1 MDDKGTKIL
10 INDPDNADAIKAYRT
25 ADSAPYISRVVP
37 AAGELSR
44 TIEFDFVNAD
54 LSVVKS
60 SVKMKLNGE
69 DVAVSTSSTDDGIS
83 VVYDHGDYFSA
94 GDYTVEL
101 SYTESGG
108 VSRVR
113 SYSYSIPKGTVAV
126 LMDKPVIYIPFDDT
140 EGDKGV
146 ASVGN
151 PVPAMTYTNGPE
163 LGVPAL
169 YPNGAGTAVRF
180 DGSKNQD
187 LKISDHPDINT
198 GGTWPRGALSW
209 EFWFKPE
216 KLPVTGQIQTL
227 WQQGGV
233 TRGIHLYLSGTQ
245 DSDPTEADIYLMAW
259 NRAQTLWGGALN
271 QVGADNI
278 TAVKSTVNADRV
290 YHLAFV
296 LVGDDSGDL
305 EGTLTGYLNGRQIGQ
320 VSGVHMLYAHA
331 DDASFANKWT
341 NAVTHEGDSTGTG
354 GMGFTGVIDDA
365 AFYLSSLT
373 EEQAVA
379 HFEGGF
385 AGKVPDAIEI
395 TAQPQ
400 DATVQEG
407 QTATFSVDFNGMPVV
422 DVKWLVNG
430 EEAATDAAISGSS
443 ISIAAIEANSGAKI
457 KAELTNKS
465 GTVTTA
471 EVTLTTVV
479 DTTAPEVASASAVA
493 GTVNELT
500 IVFNELVNAATAG
513 DAANYT
519 IAGLTVNSATLG
531 DDGKTVTLST
541 SQQTPGSYTVA
552 ISGMKDVSVREN
564 TGDISASVDSAI
576 DYAAEVISDGP
587 VIYWKLAETEGTVA
601 NDEMGNRPGT
611 YVSASGNEPPTL
623 GADSLVAASQD
634 GAVHFNA
641 ANGQLMRVGDHAVM
655 NTGGPY
661 LNKSIELWFKAD
673 SLPKATPDAD
683 FSPKMVVWEQGGGWK
698 AMLIYLNGTQDSD
711 NPTKADLYFKVTSHI
726 GGDVP
731 EDLKWGGTTDE
742 RASTVDAGHTDTTPV
757 FAKTEVE
764 VAKTYYVVAV
774 MEGDPDGFEGKLKLY
789 VNGSLA
795 AETGGV
801 GQLYNHGND
810 AGMGGINAGTIFH
823 DELNDSTLL
832 SDLYHFNG
840 TIDEFAEFNS
850 VLTADQIAGRYEFGN
865 TSTAGPAL
873 ATDKAS
879 YMSGEDITVNFSN
892 GLGNPKDWVGL
903 YQPDG
908 VPGDVGSTRWS
919 YVSGNRATAGEGL
932 TDGSITFAGG
942 LPAGSYVAR
951 FFENDGYTQIADAV
965 AFTVVNPPGVSAS
978 KDKYTPGRVDHGQLQ
993 RWSGQSQ
1000 GLGRPVSSGHD
1011 TWGCG
1016 QPGLVVRRRHHHG
1029 RRRSDRR
1036 IGHLC
1041 KRHGG
1046 R

>member
-1 MDDKGTKIL
+1 MATALANAEKQLRGEYLNPNEVDDDDNPLPYLNEADPDAWEGWSISPVEVDGVINWNQDEGAAIGNFGEDQSIPQIPGWGDSADGIVAEILGYLELSKGLHTLGVFSDDGFRLSFGPNPKDQLGIIAGQFEGGRGAADAIFNIVAEADGLYPVRLLWYEGGGGANVEFFSVDDKGTKTL

-25 ADSAPYISRVVP
+25 ADSAPYISRVAP

-83 VVYDHGDYFSA
+83 VVYDHGDYLPA
-94 GDYTVEL
+94 GDHTVEL
-101 SYTESGG
+101 SYSESGG

-113 SYSYSIPKGTVAV
+113 SYSCSIPKGTVAV

-407 QTATFSVDFNGMPVV
+407 
-422 DVKWLVNG
+422 
-430 EEAATDAAISGSS
+430 
-443 ISIAAIEANSGAKI
+443 
-457 KAELTNKS
+457 
-465 GTVTTA
+465 
-471 EVTLTTVV
+471 
-479 DTTAPEVASASAVA
+479 
-493 GTVNELT
+493 
-500 IVFNELVNAATAG
+500 
-513 DAANYT
+513 
-519 IAGLTVNSATLG
+519 
-531 DDGKTVTLST
+531 
-541 SQQTPGSYTVA
+541 
-552 ISGMKDVSVREN
+552 R
-564 TGDISASVDSAI
+564 
-576 DYAAEVISDGP
+576 
-587 VIYWKLAETEGTVA
+587 
-601 NDEMGNRPGT
+601 
-611 YVSASGNEPPTL
+611 
-623 GADSLVAASQD
+623 
-634 GAVHFNA
+634 
-641 ANGQLMRVGDHAVM
+641 
-655 NTGGPY
+655 
-661 LNKSIELWFKAD
+661 
-673 SLPKATPDAD
+673 
-683 FSPKMVVWEQGGGWK
+683 
-698 AMLIYLNGTQDSD
+698 
-711 NPTKADLYFKVTSHI
+711 
-726 GGDVP
+726 
-731 EDLKWGGTTDE
+731 
-742 RASTVDAGHTDTTPV
+742 
-757 FAKTEVE
+757 
-764 VAKTYYVVAV
+764 
-774 MEGDPDGFEGKLKLY
+774 
-789 VNGSLA
+789 
-795 AETGGV
+795 
-801 GQLYNHGND
+801 HGN
-810 AGMGGINAGTIFH
+810 
-823 DELNDSTLL
+823 
-832 SDLYHFNG
+832 
-840 TIDEFAEFNS
+840 
-850 VLTADQIAGRYEFGN
+850 
-865 TSTAGPAL
+865 
-873 ATDKAS
+873 
-879 YMSGEDITVNFSN
+879 
-892 GLGNPKDWVGL
+892 
-903 YQPDG
+903 
-908 VPGDVGSTRWS
+908 
-919 YVSGNRATAGEGL
+919 
-932 TDGSITFAGG
+932 
-942 LPAGSYVAR
+942 
-951 FFENDGYTQIADAV
+951 
-965 AFTVVNPPGVSAS
+965 
-978 KDKYTPGRVDHGQLQ
+978 LQ
-993 RWSGQSQ
+993 R
-1000 GLGRPVSSGHD
+1000 
-1011 TWGCG
+1011 
-1016 QPGLVVRRRHHHG
+1016 
-1029 RRRSDRR
+1029 
-1036 IGHLC
+1036 
-1041 KRHGG
+1041 
-1046 R
+1046 